1 VSGFACVGL
10 GAAPAVLGLLPW
22 LVTGMRL
29 PLQDLWAAP
38 TLPGDVPV
46 ALLPLSQCST
56 SLVPSLLV
64 VGYGVAGV
72 VVRTVRT
79 RLPRGAVLAAAAGA
93 LAVDVV
99 AGVQALTTVAAG
111 LSERTASDVHLAA
124 LVAVVV
130 AGVVAGLVVLRLVT
144 ASARAAAAVGSTLVA
159 LVTGTWVGELLA
171 PLAAVAGP
179 SSALVA
185 ERWVPALLVGAAI
198 AWGGLGTVG
207 RTAASVLGLLLLW
220 LVPAAATAVTSAAGS
235 RVLLRYPSEM
245 AASAVAVLRAALLDP
260 ALVLPPLLLA
270 LVVAVA
276 GTALQRLLRRRVV
289 VRGA

>member
-1 VSGFACVGL
+1 
-10 GAAPAVLGLLPW
+10 
-22 LVTGMRL
+22 M
-29 PLQDLWAAP
+29 
-38 TLPGDVPV
+38 
-46 ALLPLSQCST
+46 
-56 SLVPSLLV
+56 
-64 VGYGVAGV
+64 
-72 VVRTVRT
+72 
-79 RLPRGAVLAAAAGA
+79 LAAAAGA

-111 LSERTASDVHLAA
+111 LSERTASDVYLAA

-144 ASARAAAAVGSTLVA
+144 ASARAAAVVGSTLVA

-198 AWGGLGTVG
+198 AWGGLGTAG

-235 RVLLRYPSEM
+235 RVMLRYPSEL
-245 AASAVAVLRAALLDP
+245 AASAVAVLRAALLDS
-260 ALVLPPLLLA
+260 ALVLPPLLVA